1 MSAEGGDRGPDGV
14 REEFL
19 SEAQELIEGLSRDLL
34 LLDHAQKEG
43 QTEPDLVNEIFRGVH
58 TLKGLAGMFGHAQ
71 LSALAH
77 AMENL
82 LDDLRLGRVEL
93 SQDVLDVLFE
103 GIENFQRLLADA
115 RHPGDRSEVDLAS
128 YAQSLER
135 VSGAAGSVA
144 RPTLDSYEIDQGVL
158 AVLTEYEEHRLRT
171 NVQQGLALYRMQVR
185 LTLGAIDRELE
196 GLKAR
201 AKGLA
206 EIITYLPSM
215 SGGDGDCID
224 LDVLLASRASVEE
237 LREKLGGPDASISA
251 IPRRESRVGAT
262 SRPPPPAGDG
272 PAAAGS
278 GSPRSGASVARA
290 DAKPTVPPPQR
301 GPAGVRAS
309 VVQQGEGARGGGLSG
324 ASSTEGGSAAGRRS
338 AMPPPPTT
346 AGRPATAP
354 GADLAVPRE
363 GMDGLS
369 LRSVSNTVRVDIRK
383 LDHLMNVVG
392 ELALVRGSVGRLL
405 ERIRA
410 RPELRSIA
418 ADLHRIHRGFDRHLG
433 ELQEGILDVRMVPL
447 GQMFEKLARVVRQVA
462 RDHGKEIR
470 LVVTG
475 AETEVD
481 KLIVEELSDPLMH
494 IVRNAI
500 DHGIE
505 TPKTRELAGK
515 PKEGTVAIN
524 AYQKGSHV
532 VIEIEDDGAGMD
544 ERKLVDTAMKRGLLT
559 AEQAGEL
566 SRTEIL
572 DLVFLPGFSTRDE
585 VTDLSGRGV
594 GMDVVKTN
602 ISRLGGV
609 VDVSSET
616 GIGTKFTIT
625 LPVTLAIISALVVRV
640 AGRTYTVPLSSVQE
654 VFSLQPS
661 KVRTVEG
668 REVVTLRG
676 STLLLCPLARLF
688 RHDQPVLPPRRY
700 VLVTSV
706 GQRRVGFVVDELVGQ
721 QDVVIKTLGPR
732 LRTVPGFAG
741 ATDLGDQQV
750 ALVLDVATLMD
761 EVLGTG
767 LDRRAL
773 GAAS

>member
-1 MSAEGGDRGPDGV
+1 VSGEGGERGPDGV

-19 SEAQELIEGLSRDLL
+19 SEAQEIIEGLSRDLL
-34 LLDHAQKEG
+34 LLDHGQKEG
-43 QTEPDLVNEIFRGVH
+43 QADPDLVNEIFRGVH
-58 TLKGLAGMFGHAQ
+58 TLKGLAGMFGYAQ

-115 RHPGDRSEVDLAS
+115 RSPGDRPEVDLAG

-135 VSGAAGSVA
+135 VSGGGPAPA
-144 RPTLDSYEIDQGVL
+144 RPTLDSYELDPGVL

-171 NVQQGLALYRMQVR
+171 NVEQGLGLFRLQVR
-185 LTLGAIDRELE
+185 FALGAIDSELE
-196 GLKAR
+196 DLKAR
-201 AKGLA
+201 VKGLA

-215 SGGDGDCID
+215 SGGEGDSID

-237 LREKLGGPDASISA
+237 LQEQLGGGEAAISA
-251 IPRRESRVGAT
+251 IPRRDGRVAVT
-262 SRPPPPAGDG
+262 SRPPPYAPEA
-272 PAAAGS
+272 PVAAERGTGAGS
-278 GSPRSGASVARA
+278 QAGPRAGAM
-290 DAKPTVPPPQR
+290 PTVPPPR
-301 GPAGVRAS
+301 PPVAARVSGAPPVAGSATPAGS
-309 VVQQGEGARGGGLSG
+309 
-324 ASSTEGGSAAGRRS
+324 RRS
-338 AMPPPPTT
+338 VAPPPTTT
-346 AGRPATAP
+346 AGRPPTAP
-354 GADLAVPRE
+354 GVDLAAPRE
-363 GMDGLS
+363 GADGLS

-433 ELQEGILDVRMVPL
+433 DLQEGILDVRMVPL
-447 GQMFEKLARVVRQVA
+447 GQMFEKLARVLRQVA
-462 RDHGKEIR
+462 RDHGKEMR

-494 IVRNAI
+494 IIRNAI

-505 TPKTRELAGK
+505 TPKTRELSGK
-515 PKEGTVAIN
+515 PKAGTVAIN

-532 VIEIEDDGAGMD
+532 LIEIEDDGAGMD
-544 ERKLVDTAMKRGLLT
+544 EQKLLDTAMKRGLLT
-559 AEQAGEL
+559 AEQASEL
-566 SRTEIL
+566 SRGEIL

-609 VDVSSET
+609 VDVSSEA

-625 LPVTLAIISALVVRV
+625 LPITLAIISALIIRV

-654 VFSLQPS
+654 AFLLDPG

-676 STLLLCPLARLF
+676 ATLPLCALARLF
-688 RHDQPVLPPRRY
+688 RHDQPAVPPRRY

-706 GQRRVGFVVDELVGQ
+706 GQRRVGFIVDELVGQ

-732 LRTVPGFAG
+732 LRAVPGFAG

-750 ALVLDVATLMD
+750 ALVLDVSALMD
-761 EVLGTG
+761 EVLGAG
-767 LDRRAL
+767 LERRAL